1 MNLNQHTF
9 IGEVPPDGK
18 CDKLTAPKNGEMLCS
33 DEKYEQG
40 SECAFKCD
48 PGNSMF
54 CKPWFFLLKSSI
66 ALDFSLFIKCLNKLR
81 KYSMFFEILVE
92 YLVVVIP

>member
-1 MNLNQHTF
+1 MSLNQHTF

-54 CKPWFFLLKSSI
+54 CKP
-66 ALDFSLFIKCLNKLR
+66 
-81 KYSMFFEILVE
+81 
-92 YLVVVIP
+92 